1 MNQLNISK
9 DFKVVTEYFFGALI
23 TLGIIVGFIYLFQN
37 YHSSSTK
44 AQENAIS
51 FRIKLQGECYSQ
63 TAVKTNVAFYKAAG
77 KVKEFTDVTFVCQA
91 DKTFDGAVTL
101 DSTFDYNAL
110 YAVYIKPNKYFGK
123 LFCSDTISGK
133 DCTSPQFIFKKSGSA
148 IGLLTKFFS
157 GGDIDP
163 ANGRVDAYDMS
174 KIMSHLGKST
184 DPTTDINNDG
194 MTNTLDYSL
203 ALYSL
208 GNNISDDAITL
219 IVPPTPSPTNVATPS
234 PTLTITPAPTFAF
247 PTATP
252 VPTITPTPS
261 PTKTPTPTP
270 TKTPTPTPTHTPTPS
285 PTPTPTATPT
295 PTPIPKGI
303 CQLIPGP
310 YALNT
315 CSIPIKSISA
325 STTYGACV
333 TLNAFTPGCTGISIK
348 RKCTCAD
355 TKTCVCQ
362 LTDQINQVAN
372 CTNGGSVQILRC
384 N

>member
-9 DFKVVTEYFFGALI
+9 DFKTLAEYSFGALI
-23 TLGIIVGFIYLFQN
+23 TLGVIVGFIYLFQN

-51 FRIKLQGECYSQ
+51 FRIKLQGECYPQ
-63 TAVKTNVAFYKAAG
+63 TTVKTTIAFYKATG
-77 KVKEFTDVTFVCQA
+77 KVKEFADVNFVCQA
-91 DKTFDGAVTL
+91 DKTFDGSVTL

-110 YAVYIKPNKYFGK
+110 YAVYIKPHKHFGK

-174 KIMSHLGKST
+174 KIMSNLGKST

-208 GNNISDDAITL
+208 GNNMSDDAITL
-219 IVPPTPSPTNVATPS
+219 VAPPTPSPTNVATPS
-234 PTLTITPAPTFAF
+234 PTLAITSTPTPTLTVPTI
-247 PTATP
+247 TP
-252 VPTITPTPS
+252 VPTVTPTPS
-261 PTKTPTPTP
+261 PTMTPTPTL
-270 TKTPTPTPTHTPTPS
+270 TPTPS
-285 PTPTPTATPT
+285 PTAAATPT

-303 CQLIPGP
+303 CQLVPGP
-310 YALNT
+310 YASNT
-315 CSIPIKSISA
+315 CSIPITNVYASA
-325 STTYGACV
+325 TYGACV
-333 TLNAFTPGCTGISIK
+333 TVNAFTPGCTALSIK
-348 RKCTCAD
+348 RQCTCAD

-362 LTDQINQVAN
+362 LADQINQVAN